1 MSKWSIAQKEYI
13 ENNNLEGAYHRY
25 TIAYRNWKEHWWS
38 VVVEIWNKCK
48 DWAKK
53 FALDLKEQKLVKL
66 VKRGRPAKV
75 SNIEYACEAKGCGAY
90 IVQHFDSKGRILWTK
105 VGKADNVQKRLAEHL
120 KKDYEGEAVRALC
133 LHFFPAK
140 NKNHALSV
148 ENILRDHFEEKGCRL
163 LGNDRFPTVHE
174 VTAEDVE
181 AINAR
186 LYFTNKSFGA

>member
-1 MSKWSIAQKEYI
+1 MSKAQQEYI
-13 ENNNLEGAYHRY
+13 NRNDLEGAYKRY
-25 TIAYRNWKEHWWS
+25 DTARANWKEHWWS

-53 FALDLKEQKLVKL
+53 FALDLENHKLVKL

-75 SNIEYACEAKGCGAY
+75 ANIEYACEAEGCGAY

-105 VGKADNVQKRLAEHL
+105 VGKADNVRKRLAEHL
-120 KKDYEGEAVRALC
+120 KSDYKGEAFSAIC

-148 ENILRDHFEEKGCRL
+148 ENVLRDHFEAKGCRL

-174 VTAEDVE
+174 VTAEDLK
-181 AINAR
+181 AISER